1 MKMTARHAG
10 ALRGSGGVVTVFA
23 WARRQGGQGHG
34 PGVTPWPALPSL
46 SASGRLAVERE
57 REEDEQGRAIMRG
70 PLAATA
76 GEEKGARG

>member
-1 MKMTARHAG
+1 MDCVEHIERHRG
-10 ALRGSGGVVTVFA
+10 AWVVGTELA
-23 WARRQGGQGHG
+23 WARCQGGARLWSGCD
-34 PGVTPWPALPSL
+34 PWPALPLL